1 MLTKALLRRNFSTY
15 TPVQL
20 KQLPYELGALE
31 PIISGQ
37 LLDFHYSKHHRNY
50 VNNLNVALEKQ
61 LEALH
66 KGDMRTMIALEKQVH
81 FNGGGHLNHEFF
93 WETLCSPKDSHLPR
107 EGGELHKHLVASFG
121 TIDKFISVFNAATA
135 GVMGSGWGWLVYNK
149 NTNQLNMFTTKDQD
163 LISDVAA
170 SSVPLLNIDIW
181 EHAYYLDYKNAR
193 P

>member
-1 MLTKALLRRNFSTY
+1 MLSKALARRNFATF

-50 VNNLNVALEKQ
+50 VNNLNTALEKQ

-66 KGDMRTMIALEKQVH
+66 KGDMKTMISLEKQVH

-93 WETLCSPKDSHLPR
+93 WESLCPSKDSHLPR
-107 EGGELHKHLVASFG
+107 EGGELHKHLTSSFG
-121 TIDKFISVFNAATA
+121 TIDKFISYFNA
-135 GVMGSGWGWLVYNK
+135 
-149 NTNQLNMFTTKDQD
+149 
-163 LISDVAA
+163 
-170 SSVPLLNIDIW
+170 
-181 EHAYYLDYKNAR
+181 
-193 P
+193 

>member
-121 TIDKFISVFNAATA
+121 SIDKFISVFNAATA